1 MASLVVSEIPEPFGP
16 PILPAQKTEPEP
28 GDEPCFP
35 LGRGPGRVA
44 LLEHIDPLCRQRV
57 FLGLCRDGA
66 EHAYEIE
73 PGPAQG
79 LVESLLARYRGAAW
93 PANGRIRFVKDASV
107 CACVQ
112 YFDVPEGAPFQQLRK
127 RLTRILKGEVAGLY
141 GEAMR
146 QMVFHSA
153 HGAFELL
160 WKAAGGPSIVICR
173 ARPTMFPA
181 LQGGWAADESSR

>member
-1 MASLVVSEIPEPFGP
+1 MTSSLAPEIPEPFGP
-16 PILPAQKTEPEP
+16 PILPGPKAEPEP

-44 LLEHIDPLCRQRV
+44 LLEHPDPLCRQRV

-73 PGPAQG
+73 AGPPQG
-79 LVESLLARYRGAAW
+79 LVESLLARHRGA
-93 PANGRIRFVKDASV
+93 PLPPNGRIRFVKDAPV
-107 CACVQ
+107 FAYIL
-112 YFDVPEGAPFQQLRK
+112 YFDLPEGAPFSQIAK
-127 RLTRILKGEVAGLY
+127 RLALILKGEIAGLY
-141 GEAMR
+141 GEALR

-160 WKAAGGPSIVICR
+160 WKAAGGPNIVLCR
-173 ARPTMFPA
+173 AQPTMFPA
-181 LQGGWAADESSR
+181 LSGGWDEA